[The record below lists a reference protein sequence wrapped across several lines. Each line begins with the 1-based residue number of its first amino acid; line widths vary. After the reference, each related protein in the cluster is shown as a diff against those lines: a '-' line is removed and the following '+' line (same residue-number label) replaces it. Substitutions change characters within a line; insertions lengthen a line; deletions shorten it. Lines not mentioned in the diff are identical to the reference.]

1 MKTYRHGDAAAYH
14 AWLGQQD
21 PTMAKTAGQFRP
33 WEFYKWQ
40 GREIYGHVVDFDP
53 SGALVVFERED
64 GATFVVTPTQIDLFS
79 ATGEELPPDR
89 LYQAVD
95 GKADAA

>member
-1 MKTYRHGDAAAYH
+1 MKNYKRGDAAAYH

-21 PTMAKTAGQFRP
+21 PGTAKIASQFRP

-40 GREIYGHVVDFDP
+40 GREIYGHVIDFNP
-53 SGALVVFERED
+53 SGSVVFRRED
-64 GATFVVTPTQIDLFS
+64 GATFLVMPDQIDLFS

-95 GKADAA
+95 GKANAA